1 MAEILFQAEFVGRE
15 NELAEL
21 EHYLNEAS
29 LGHGKVVF
37 LEGETG
43 VGKTRLVNELV
54 NKARE
59 NNVVVLSGRCHPGGE
74 PYHPFI
80 TAFAD
85 TSSVEGLM
93 LICNDG
99 RLMTSAGMPEHEDD
113 AELYAGMLSAIDEFS
128 RLGVKSTQVSV
139 TVEDAKKRLK
149 SIEYGEYKI
158 VLEHGKYCMLAA
170 LVLGTEPRGLRAQL
184 RGLLE
189 DIEKENTEKILSWDG
204 DVESIG
210 FLREKLLRLV
220 SSRKFGIQ
228 KLSGVDD
235 KLQEK
240 KGSRE
245 GMFEYISE
253 MLGMLSRE
261 QPVIL
266 FLDDLHWADE
276 SSLALMH
283 YIAYALRS
291 SRVLIIGTYRP
302 EDIDES
308 GHEGTFGLRET
319 LRKMSRERLFTII
332 EVPRLGRFE
341 IDKMIDSIFRPND
354 FSDKFKSRLFTE
366 TEGNPFFVEEV
377 LKSLFEEGIIYKEG
391 KKEGMEPGRWHSKP
405 IDEMKLPRSVKDVV
419 LRRYDRLDEN
429 TKKVLRYASGI
440 GQEFEF
446 KILCS
451 ALAIEEDKLAE
462 ELDKLKNAR
471 LVKETEYE
479 GVMRFDHSMIQEV
492 IYEEMGG
499 RWQKIIHERIGNS
512 LEKIYEGRHAEVA
525 GRLSYHYMKS
535 ENEEKAVKYSIL
547 AGEVAVRKFAY
558 SEGAK
563 YYETASQFLLT
574 ERKSKEEERER
585 KKKKI
590 EVLLGLEHIARITG
604 EIDNALQ
611 YNRQLLRLTRELG
624 DDRRRAEIHRNIGW
638 IMREKNDWDESLE
651 NYEKSYKISEKLN
664 DVHGISESL
673 VLIGEVHWAKGEL
686 NKSVDYFQKAISI
699 AERFGDAKVLAM
711 AYMNLGLV
719 SRHIGELSSALVHY
733 EKSLSFLSNIGD
745 AHEMA
750 RVYNNMGHVYWDKG
764 EHEKAIENFER
775 CISIAQRTGNI
786 RLMGIGLADAGW
798 YYAKKNEFDKASVYL
813 DRALEIFEKLG
824 NKLMIAKV
832 YVAYG
837 VLYKLERDWRRATE
851 YFLKG
856 IEINEEIGIPSQLAE
871 NYFEFALMYRER
883 GNMKKAI
890 GLLKKSLK
898 IYEDLSAKKN
908 VELVWNELGTTR
920 EEVQDGLE

>member
-1 MAEILFQAEFVGRE
+1 MDFVGRE

-21 EHYLNEAS
+21 EHYLEEAIK
-29 LGHGKVVF
+29 GHGKVVF

-43 VGKTRLVNELV
+43 VGKTRLVNEVV
-54 NKARE
+54 NRARE
-59 NNVVVLSGRCHPGGE
+59 KNVLVLSGRCHPGGE

-93 LICNDG
+93 LIYNDG
-99 RLMTSAGMPEHEDD
+99 RLMTSAGMQENENDS
-113 AELYAGMLSAIDEFS
+113 EVYAGMLSAIDEFA
-128 RLGVKSTQVSV
+128 RLGVKSAQVSV

-158 VLEHGKYCMLAA
+158 VIEHGKYCMLAA
-170 LVLGTEPRGLRAQL
+170 LVLGREPRGLRSQL
-184 RGLLE
+184 RDVLE
-189 DIEKENTEKILSWDG
+189 NIESEYAEKISSWDG

-210 FLREKLLRLV
+210 CLREKLITVV

-228 KLSGVDD
+228 KLSGTDS
-235 KLQEK
+235 KLHEI

-253 MLGMLSRE
+253 MLGAISRE

-276 SSLALMH
+276 SSLSLMH
-283 YIAYALRS
+283 YVAYALRT

-302 EDIDES
+302 EDIDE
-308 GHEGTFGLRET
+308 GGQETTFGLRET

-332 EVPRLGRFE
+332 ELPRLGRFE
-341 IDKMIDSIFRPND
+341 IEKMIDSIFNPND
-354 FSDKFKSRLFTE
+354 FTKEFKFRLFTE

-377 LKSLFEEGIIYKEG
+377 LKSLFEEGVIYKEG
-391 KKEGMEPGRWHSKP
+391 KGKEAWQSEAWHSKG
-405 IDEMKLPRSVKDVV
+405 IEDVKLPKSIKDVV
-419 LRRYDRLDEN
+419 LRRYDRLDDN
-429 TKKVLRYASGI
+429 GKKVLRYASAI

-446 KILCS
+446 KVLCS

-462 ELDKLKNAR
+462 ELDKLKGAR
-471 LVKETEYE
+471 LVKESEHE
-479 GVMRFDHSMIQEV
+479 GLLRFDHSMIQEV
-492 IYEEMGG
+492 IYEEMGT
-499 RWQKIIHERIGNS
+499 RWQKIVHERIGNS
-512 LEKIYEGRHAEVA
+512 IEKMCEGRHAEVA
-525 GRLSYHYMKS
+525 GKLSYHYMKC

-547 AGEVAVRKFAY
+547 AGEVASRKFAY
-558 SEGAK
+558 SEASK
-563 YYETASQFLLT
+563 YYEIASQFLLT
-574 ERKSKEEERER
+574 ERKSREEERER
-585 KKKKI
+585 KRKKI
-590 EVLLGLEHIARITG
+590 EVLLGLEQIARITG

-611 YNRQLLRLTRELG
+611 YNRQLLKLARELG
-624 DDRRRAEIHRNIGW
+624 DDKRRAEIHRNIGT
-638 IMREKNDWDESLE
+638 IMREKNEWEEALE

-664 DVHGISESL
+664 EVHGSSESL

-686 NKSVDYFQKAISI
+686 NKSVEYFKKAISI
-699 AERFGDAKVLAM
+699 AERVGDAKVLAM

-750 RVYNNMGHVYWDKG
+750 RAYNNIGHVYWDKG
-764 EHEKAIENFER
+764 DHGLAIENFEK

-786 RLMGIGLADAGW
+786 KLMGVGLADAGW
-798 YYAKKNEFDKASVYL
+798 YYAKMQEFEKAVVYL

-837 VLYKLERDWRRATE
+837 VLYKLERNWQRSTE

-856 IEINEEIGIPSQLAE
+856 IEINEEIGIPAQLAE

-890 GLLKKSLK
+890 GLLKK
-898 IYEDLSAKKN
+898 A
-908 VELVWNELGTTR
+908 
-920 EEVQDGLE
+920 